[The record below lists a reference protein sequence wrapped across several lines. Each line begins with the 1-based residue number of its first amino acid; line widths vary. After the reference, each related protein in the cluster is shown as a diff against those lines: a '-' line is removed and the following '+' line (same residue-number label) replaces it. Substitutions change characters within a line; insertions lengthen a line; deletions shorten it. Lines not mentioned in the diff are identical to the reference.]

1 MNIFAGVGNVTKDPE
16 IYTTQG
22 GNKRANFTLAINRR
36 FANAQGNREAD
47 FLPIVAWRQ
56 QAEFVE
62 KYVTKGKRIGVTGSV
77 QVRSYDA
84 QDGSKR
90 YVTEIVADSI
100 EFVAPKEQAE
110 APTEAA
116 PKELPAEVVQARA
129 LAIQEQLTAEDDDY
143 SELPF

>member
-1 MNIFAGVGNVTKDPE
+1 MNLFTGIGNVTRDPE

-22 GNKRANFTLAINRR
+22 GVKRANFTLAITRR

-56 QAEFVE
+56 LADFVE
-62 KYVTKGKRIGVTGSV
+62 KYVKKGKKLAVIGTV

-84 QDGSKR
+84 QDGGKR

-100 EFVAPKEQAE
+100 EFLSPREQGE
-110 APTEAA
+110 APAEAA
-116 PKELPAEVVQARA
+116 PAALPAEVVAARA
-129 LAIQEQLTAEDDDY
+129 LAIQEQLQEEYSDD
-143 SELPF
+143 LPF

>member
-1 MNIFAGVGNVTKDPE
+1 MNIAILCGNVTKDPE

-22 GNKRANFTLAINRR
+22 GVKRANFTLAITRR

-56 QAEFVE
+56 LADFVE
-62 KYVTKGKRIGVTGSV
+62 KYVKKGKKLGVVGTV
-77 QVRSYDA
+77 QTRSYDA

-100 EFVAPKEQAE
+100 EFLSPKEQEAAPAAAQ
-110 APTEAA
+110 APTEV
-116 PKELPAEVVQARA
+116 PPEVIQARA
-129 LAIQEQLTAEDDDY
+129 LAIQEQLQEEYSDD
-143 SELPF
+143 LTF